1 MSGAEQSTSAARSAR
16 KGGGWSN
23 QFIVYR
29 LHERGTSLRKLDA
42 ANGYSPNTLQSALR
56 RPWPKA
62 ERIIAAAIGVRPET
76 IWPSR
81 YNATKSRRLKPRE
94 PR

>member
-1 MSGAEQSTSAARSAR
+1 MSEAEQSTSAARSAR
-16 KGGGWSN
+16 NASGWSN

-42 ANGYSPNTLQSALR
+42 DNGYSPNTLQSALR
-56 RPWPKA
+56 RRWPKA

-81 YNATKSRRLKPRE
+81 YDATVNRRLKRRAPR
-94 PR
+94 